1 LSKRFVLPQATTFS
15 VLKLDANY
23 AQISNASGN
32 AALTA
37 AISARNQ
44 ARFSSDLIGAVNA
57 GQPGPA
63 GTNNFMGTL
72 NSSYYD
78 STLAEYRGMLV
89 NGSILEE
96 LPTSASTRA
105 VAVEIYGD
113 GVLKT
118 TLNMT
123 SFDPVR
129 IPPFKSRTVEVSV
142 QGNID
147 VRSIALATTQ
157 IELRQ

>member
-1 LSKRFVLPQATTFS
+1 
-15 VLKLDANY
+15 
-23 AQISNASGN
+23 
-32 AALTA
+32 
-37 AISARNQ
+37 
-44 ARFSSDLIGAVNA
+44 
-57 GQPGPA
+57 
-63 GTNNFMGTL
+63 
-72 NSSYYD
+72 
-78 STLAEYRGMLV
+78 MLV

-129 IPPFKSRTVEVSV
+129 IPPFKSRTVEVSI